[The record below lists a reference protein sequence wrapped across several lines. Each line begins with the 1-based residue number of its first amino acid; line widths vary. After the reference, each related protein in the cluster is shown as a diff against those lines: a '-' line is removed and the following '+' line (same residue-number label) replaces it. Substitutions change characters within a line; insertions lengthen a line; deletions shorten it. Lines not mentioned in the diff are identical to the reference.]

1 MAKNCQKIIGGSTLI
16 LKEIGQ
22 LAEIH
27 LPLQFSDLQVKTPL
41 FKMNLKISV
50 SQHEVWEVDADTKT
64 SAG

>member
-1 MAKNCQKIIGGSTLI
+1 MI